1 MAYVPGLG
9 NYIHRFLFFS
19 LPFVFFPPSE
29 CPGFGVEDENRLKSL
44 LFFTSPLHWVVLVLV
59 VFVFATK
66 ISISPLLLAPAELL
80 DTSRGV
86 FSGVGFMTI
95 LSKGND
101 FFIPRSIVL
110 IIDSEEK
117 AWAQI
122 SEDKTVVLQSQQGLK
137 IIHHKKKNKAKKN
150 KNTAVSDH
158 INKGAEQKPI
168 LVWIMLFILSAAI
181 SRFLG
186 FLQGIR
192 VDLL

>member
-1 MAYVPGLG
+1 MGCSCSCC
-9 NYIHRFLFFS
+9 F
-19 LPFVFFPPSE
+19 
-29 CPGFGVEDENRLKSL
+29 C
-44 LFFTSPLHWVVLVLV
+44 
-59 VFVFATK
+59 FATK

-95 LSKGND
+95 LSEGNY

-110 IIDSEEK
+110 IIDSKEK

-137 IIHHKKKNKAKKN
+137 IIHHKKQSKKN
-150 KNTAVSDH
+150 KAVSDH
-158 INKGAEQKPI
+158 INKGAEQRPI

-186 FLQGIR
+186 FLQGTH
-192 VDLL
+192 VHLLGVECKHNCKFQRF

>member
-1 MAYVPGLG
+1 
-9 NYIHRFLFFS
+9 
-19 LPFVFFPPSE
+19 
-29 CPGFGVEDENRLKSL
+29 
-44 LFFTSPLHWVVLVLV
+44 
-59 VFVFATK
+59 
-66 ISISPLLLAPAELL
+66 
-80 DTSRGV
+80 
-86 FSGVGFMTI
+86 MTI

-137 IIHHKKKNKAKKN
+137 IIHHKKKTKQ

-158 INKGAEQKPI
+158 INKGAKQKPI
-168 LVWIMLFILSAAI
+168 LVWIMLFLLSAAI

-186 FLQGIR
+186 FLRGIR

>member
-9 NYIHRFLFFS
+9 NYIRRFLFFF
-19 LPFVFFPPSE
+19 LPFAPPHRPE
-29 CPGFGVEDENRLKSL
+29 CPGFGVEDENHLKSL

-59 VFVFATK
+59 VFVLLQRFLFP
-66 ISISPLLLAPAELL
+66 PLLLAPSELL
-80 DTSRGV
+80 DTSRGA
-86 FSGVGFMTI
+86 FSWVGFMTI

-101 FFIPRSIVL
+101 FFIQGSIFL
-110 IIDSEEK
+110 IIDREEK

-137 IIHHKKKNKAKKN
+137 IIHHKKETKK
-150 KNTAVSDH
+150 KKHTAVSDH

-186 FLQGIR
+186 FLQRIR